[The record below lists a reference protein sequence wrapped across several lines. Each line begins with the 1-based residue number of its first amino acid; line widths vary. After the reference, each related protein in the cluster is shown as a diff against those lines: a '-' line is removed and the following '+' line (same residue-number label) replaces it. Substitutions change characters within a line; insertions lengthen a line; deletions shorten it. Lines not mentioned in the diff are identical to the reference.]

1 MLPYWMKKKKKKKD
15 KDPDLFPRP
24 VVKKSRSNLVARLD
38 KVFALYIRLRDVMP
52 SGYGKCISCGK
63 IKPFNELDCGHFH
76 GRTHMGT
83 RWEED
88 NCNAE
93 CKVCNRM
100 SADHI
105 IGYRDNLIAKIGMS
119 RYETLKLKAKCPK
132 HWLDSELQEKID
144 YYRKEV
150 KRLSAEKGI
159 RVNL

>member
-1 MLPYWMKKKKKKKD
+1 MLPYWMKKKKKKAKE
-15 KDPDLFPRP
+15 PDLFGMP
-24 VVKKSRSNLVARLD
+24 VTKKKSKPNLVNRLD
-38 KVFALYIRLRDVMP
+38 KVFALYIRLRDIMP

-63 IKPFNELDCGHFH
+63 IKPFHELDCGHFH

-83 RWEED
+83 RWDED
-88 NCNAE
+88 NCHAE
-93 CKVCNRM
+93 CISCNRM

-105 IGYRDNLIAKIGMS
+105 IQYRDNLIAKIGMS
-119 RYETLKLKAKCPK
+119 RYDTLKLKAKCPK

-144 YYRKEV
+144 HYRGEV